1 MLFMAIRVIDV
12 CGYLKKGTK
21 MSNKYNYN
29 LEGAERKAF
38 VSAVSE
44 ILGEPAVYQR
54 APSFSYQIGCYSV
67 SKTGVLS
74 CSDEANSERLGELV
88 RELEGRGYTAEAD
101 NTPESIA
108 STESAAQTNEA
119 EHDEVETEDAETED
133 VETERT
139 IAPEPENTER
149 ENSLTIEL
157 PLDDFDEEAYFRLTQ
172 IISSKETLLKKA
184 LGADD
189 LSVVIKEGMLVF
201 PWFTLHDIEGEA
213 EAYTRFVT
221 ALVKMAKTQK
231 RVTAK
236 AKDITNDKF
245 TMRLFLIRLGFIG
258 EEYKTARKILLSN
271 LTGNSSWKAGKPP
284 ERPQE
289 ARVEGETEPAA
300 PAVPASAEAPE
311 TETIQTENTNH
322 EGDAPYDKE

>member
-1 MLFMAIRVIDV
+1 
-12 CGYLKKGTK
+12 

-29 LEGAERKAF
+29 LEGAQRKAF
-38 VSAVSE
+38 VSAVGE

-74 CSDEANSERLGELV
+74 CSDETDAERLDELV
-88 RELEGRGYTAEAD
+88 RELEGRGYTTVAD
-101 NTPESIA
+101 NEPDAMVAAEPT
-108 STESAAQTNEA
+108 AQTE
-119 EHDEVETEDAETED
+119 EVETDEAETED

-139 IAPEPENTER
+139 MALEPENTER

-157 PLDDFDEEAYFRLTQ
+157 PLSDFDEEAYFRLTQ
-172 IISSKETLLKKA
+172 IIASKETLLKKA

-189 LSVVIKEGMLVF
+189 LSVVIKEGMLTF
-201 PWFTLHDIEGEA
+201 PWFILHDIEGEA

-221 ALVKMAKTQK
+221 ALVKMAKRQK

-236 AKDITNDKF
+236 EKPSENDKF

-258 EEYKTARKILLSN
+258 DEYKTARKILLRN

-289 ARVEGETEPAA
+289 ARVEGEMEPAT
-300 PAVPASAEAPE
+300 PAVPALAEAPE
-311 TETIQTENTNH
+311 TEAIQTENINH
-322 EGDAPYDKE
+322 EGGAPYDKE